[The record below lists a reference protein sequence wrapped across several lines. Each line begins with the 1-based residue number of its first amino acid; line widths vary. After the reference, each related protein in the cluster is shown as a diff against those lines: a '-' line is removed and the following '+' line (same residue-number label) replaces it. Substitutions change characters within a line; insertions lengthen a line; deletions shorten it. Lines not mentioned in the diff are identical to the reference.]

1 MDYMISSSTKI
12 NCCTIVEER
21 TIDSS
26 IGRVR
31 VNMPIDSS
39 AWMGYQSTGDMLGK
53 PTTSTKNVK
62 GRLAVVVGNSNSLKL
77 AYDKMSN
84 FGVFNFRLAT
94 VEKPNLAWV
103 VFSLWGQK
111 EWILNLWLIN

>member
-39 AWMGYQSTGDMLGK
+39 A
-53 PTTSTKNVK
+53 
-62 GRLAVVVGNSNSLKL
+62 
-77 AYDKMSN
+77 
-84 FGVFNFRLAT
+84 
-94 VEKPNLAWV
+94 
-103 VFSLWGQK
+103 
-111 EWILNLWLIN
+111 